1 MILLKLFEIGT
12 TGMREAVIF
21 PIWMEE
27 NPDFKADEN
36 GKIIDWLKDPFDSEH
51 RAGALMNYS
60 EQERF
65 DKEFPEH
72 PLSEIRQK
80 LILIQNSLEF
90 SI

>member
-21 PIWMEE
+21 PKWMEE
-27 NPDFKADEN
+27 NPDFKLDEN
-36 GKIIDWLKDPFDSEH
+36 GKIMDWQKDPFHVEY
-51 RAGALMNYS
+51 REGTLMNYS
-60 EQERF
+60 ERSEF

-80 LILIQNSLEF
+80 LILIQNSLEVT
-90 SI
+90 I